1 MAKLKST
8 QIVGTLQVQG
18 EILNKATTS
27 AQGVVQLSDATN
39 STSTTLAATANA
51 VKKAYDLANGKA
63 NASHGNHVPAT
74 ETANNARFLRND
86 NTWQTVTAANIGA
99 LASNGTATAASKLA
113 TARSIALGNQMSG
126 SANFDGSG
134 NITINAKI
142 NYIGISSGDLNTY
155 VNDGWYRCATQGAS
169 NNVTNKPIN
178 TTDSIN
184 GFTLQVQRMRN
195 NGDADSTVKQIFRW
209 GTQVWERTGT
219 MGSTTTWT
227 AWREIAFTDSSIT
240 GNAATATKLQT
251 VRTINGTNFDGTG
264 NITTANWG
272 TARTITIGST
282 GKSVNGSGNVSWSL
296 SEIGAA
302 EVSHTHNY
310 AGSSSAGGAANSAN
324 KLATARTIAVSGD
337 MIGSGSFDGSA
348 NLTITST
355 IRNVTINNTFATA
368 FRTQTKGNTSAGAY
382 ISVVRNDT
390 SGVASSPQYGS
401 GLAFGRG
408 DTHGYFYVNYSSA
421 EAYIGGG
428 NADKLSWTK
437 RLAFTDSSITGNA
450 ATATKLQ
457 TARTIALTGGAT
469 GSGSFDGSGNL
480 SIATTVSWNNIA
492 NKPTIPGVIM
502 GSGKFTA
509 GSTTTINLGTTIAVA
524 NYHVTVTP
532 IGNHDGSLGEVYV
545 TDKTTTSFKVGAT
558 GSTTGSFEYLV
569 TYK

>member
-142 NYIGISSGDLNTY
+142 NYISISSGDLNTY

-184 GFTLQVQRMRN
+184 GFTLQVQRMRS
-195 NGDADSTVKQIFRW
+195 NGDTDSTVKQIFRW
-209 GTQVWERTGT
+209 GTRVWERTGT
-219 MGSTTTWT
+219 MGSATTWS

-240 GNAATATKLQT
+240 GNAATATKLAT
-251 VRTINGTNFDGTG
+251 ARTINGTNFDGSG

-282 GKSVNGSGNVSWSL
+282 GKSVNGSANITWTL
-296 SEIGAA
+296 SEIGALPL
-302 EVSHTHNY
+302 
-310 AGSSSAGGAANSAN
+310 AGGTMTGNIVFGNNMGLGNSSAGLFIRSNGSSTVISSKNDIMYFRPKGDADSTVQVTIDTAGNVSAPKFTGALSGNASTAS
-324 KLATARTIAVSGD
+324 KLA
-337 MIGSGSFDGSA
+337 
-348 NLTITST
+348 
-355 IRNVTINNTFATA
+355 
-368 FRTQTKGNTSAGAY
+368 
-382 ISVVRNDT
+382 
-390 SGVASSPQYGS
+390 
-401 GLAFGRG
+401 
-408 DTHGYFYVNYSSA
+408 
-421 EAYIGGG
+421 
-428 NADKLSWTK
+428 
-437 RLAFTDSSITGNA
+437 
-450 ATATKLQ
+450 

-469 GSGSFDGSGNL
+469 GSGTFDGSGNL
-480 SIATTVSWNNIA
+480 SIATTVSWNNVA